1 MNTTCKRNADDT
13 RGRIARWVLVAFAA
27 GLWCGIPASA
37 EFYKYVDKT
46 GKTYYV
52 DEVWKIP
59 AEYQNQVGR
68 YAEKFDHLPADQ
80 KSKAA
85 ESDQER
91 QQALELEHQR
101 QTEVLLREL
110 RVREDLDRQRHA
122 EIDRQ
127 NKSKAMETPVTISNN
142 QIVVP
147 VSFSNGGLEAA
158 AQLVLDTGA
167 THTVIYR
174 SFASQLNILR
184 LSAGL
189 SKVASGQSVIS
200 EVGRVDAMKVGPI
213 QARDFPVIIM
223 PFEGPPTFY
232 SGLLGMDFLSR
243 VEYVID
249 YENQVIR
256 WKLRGK

>member
-1 MNTTCKRNADDT
+1 M
-13 RGRIARWVLVAFAA
+13 RGRIARWALVAFAA
-27 GLWCGIPASA
+27 GLCCGLPVFA

-68 YAEKFDHLPADQ
+68 YLEKFDHLPEDQ
-80 KSKAA
+80 KTQAV

-91 QQALELEHQR
+91 QRTLELEHQR
-101 QTEVLLREL
+101 QNELLLREL
-110 RVREDLDRQRHA
+110 RVREDLDRQRQT
-122 EIDRQ
+122 EIERK
-127 NKSKAMETPVTISNN
+127 NKLKAMETRVTITNN
-142 QIVVP
+142 QIIVP

-158 AQLVLDTGA
+158 TQLILDTGA

-174 SFASQLNILR
+174 SFASKLNILS
-184 LSAGL
+184 LAAGQ
-189 SKVASGQSVIS
+189 SKVASGQSVFS
-200 EVGRVDAMKVGPI
+200 EVGKVDSMKVGPI

-223 PFEGPPTFY
+223 SFEGPPAFY

-243 VEYVID
+243 VEYVLD

-256 WKLRGK
+256 WKLRGN